1 MLQDK
6 LKEYRVILASASPR
20 RKELLTAL
28 GIEYELFT
36 AFNLEEEFPKDME
49 PREVPL
55 FLAKEKS
62 LAYPYDLM
70 RKEILI
76 TADTIVSLDSEV
88 LLKPNSHS
96 DAFEILRKLSARS
109 HYVYTGVYIRSDSDS
124 VGFVSETEVVFGK
137 LSDDEIEYY
146 IQNYKPF
153 DKAGAYG
160 IQEWIGYVGVEQ
172 IRGSYFNVM
181 GLPIYKLY
189 RELEVFISKV
199 L

>member
-1 MLQDK
+1 MLQEK
-6 LKEYRVILASASPR
+6 IKEYRVILASASPR
-20 RKELLTAL
+20 RQELLTSL
-28 GIEYELFT
+28 GIKYEIFT
-36 AFNLEEEFPKDME
+36 AINSEEIFPEDMDS
-49 PREVPL
+49 REIPL

-62 LAYPYDLM
+62 FAYPYELFQ
-70 RKEILI
+70 REILI
-76 TADTIVSLDSEV
+76 TADTIVSLQGEV
-88 LLKPNSHS
+88 LLKPNSYI
-96 DAFEILRKLSARS
+96 DAFEILKKLSGRS
-109 HYVYTGVYIRSDSDS
+109 HFVYTGVYIRSDNDS

-137 LSDDEIEYY
+137 LSEDEINYY

-199 L
+199 